1 MAEKVF
7 DIDLSELLIDDYT
20 PRVKAETG
28 RGGEDYLSKYV
39 YVTNP
44 SSPLWGK
51 RGRVLG
57 NHKGDYIEI
66 SISPDEYPYVLKQE
80 EVSIC
85 QGKEE

>member
-1 MAEKVF
+1 M
-7 DIDLSELLIDDYT
+7 SE
-20 PRVKAETG
+20 
-28 RGGEDYLSKYV
+28 YV
-39 YVTNP
+39 CVTNP

-57 NHKGDYIEI
+57 NHKGDYIEV